1 MDAREAAQSLGKM
14 TVGARIILR
23 PTGASVAP
31 IAGPLA
37 KTEKTAKARVRVL
50 RIHQAR
56 EDPLCFF
63 PIVGRQRDVVV
74 RLHAGVNPERLRL
87 KGAQNGH
94 QGKAYETRRGHAPA
108 PHKRIRREYSRR
120 RQGSFSCLSGLPD
133 SRQQGEWPYCGNR
146 ECEQVSV
153 CGSSYMYSVLPS
165 FIGTA

>member
-1 MDAREAAQSLGKM
+1 M

-87 KGAQNGH
+87 KGAQKSDK
-94 QGKAYETRRGHAPA
+94 GKASDQARKRSPA
-108 PHKRIRREYSRR
+108 PHKRVRREYSRR
-120 RQGSFSCLSGLPD
+120 RRYGSFSCLSGLLV